1 MHDGTLRKL
10 RATNAPAKVRL
21 SRGHRWLRRHRN
33 VPAMP
38 NLQVVVYSRLRGSES
53 KEVIGY
59 RRRPGQRFRSIDRI
73 PFRLPPRFFPSPAER
88 AQTQPRGAHCA
99 QMRRY
104 VMLDMRMTDKMSEE
118 KWYLLAAHAV
128 PTFAPRYGH
137 ARTRAPAFKPSL
149 DVCHSHGA
157 SRGHS
162 SMLSMVYSKYSHKL
176 L

>member
-59 RRRPGQRFRSIDRI
+59 RRRPGPRFRSIGFHLGSRRAS
-73 PFRLPPRFFPSPAER
+73 FRRQLS
-88 AQTQPRGAHCA
+88 
-99 QMRRY
+99 
-104 VMLDMRMTDKMSEE
+104 
-118 KWYLLAAHAV
+118 
-128 PTFAPRYGH
+128 APKRNREALT
-137 ARTRAPAFKPSL
+137 ARKCEGT
-149 DVCHSHGA
+149 
-157 SRGHS
+157 
-162 SMLSMVYSKYSHKL
+162 
-176 L
+176 